1 MHQMKSTLTI
11 FWLILLIPTLQAQH
25 PNAHAHNDYEHER
38 PLFDALEN
46 GFTSFE
52 ADIHLINGELIVA
65 HDYPAEIDKT
75 RTLDKLYLEPM
86 LKLSIEN
93 GGRIYKDYPNQVYL
107 LIDIKSDANETWL
120 KLREELKKYEQ
131 ILSTPDQERA
141 LTIIISGNRPIDLI
155 MQETNPP
162 AFIDGRPA
170 DLDKGISS
178 ERMPL
183 ISENYF
189 KVIGSFNMDKPSESQ
204 LSKIKTLVEKAH
216 AEGKKVRLWASP
228 DKKEIWESLI
238 DCKLDLINADDLEGL
253 NQFLKEHL
261 KTN

>member
-1 MHQMKSTLTI
+1 MKSNLL
-11 FWLILLIPTLQAQH
+11 FLGLILLIPNLLQAQH

-38 PLFDALEN
+38 PLFDALQN

-75 RTLDKLYLEPM
+75 RTLANLYLEPL

-93 GGRIYKDYPNQVYL
+93 GGRIYKDYPYQVYL

-120 KLREELKKYEQ
+120 KLRKELMKFEQ

-170 DLDKGISS
+170 DLEKGISS
-178 ERMPL
+178 KIMPWV
-183 ISENYF
+183 SENYF
-189 KVIGSFNMDKPSESQ
+189 KVIGSFNMETPTDLHKNN
-204 LSKIKTLVEKAH
+204 IKSLAAKAH
-216 AEGKKVRLWASP
+216 KEGKLLRLWASP
-228 DKKEIWESLI
+228 DKIEVWKILI
-238 DCKLDLINADDLEGL
+238 ECGIDLINADDLEGL
-253 NQFLKEHL
+253 NRFLTEHS
-261 KTN
+261 KMN